1 MQNLAKAQH
10 MLNIE
15 WKEKPVVCV
24 VTYDPS
30 EACKSLSTQEP
41 GEGKTNF
48 IPPDLFSRFLPLDA
62 FSILVD
68 LQSYLTTDR

>member
-24 VTYDPS
+24 VTHDLS

-41 GEGKTNF
+41 GEGKQISFHET
-48 IPPDLFSRFLPLDA
+48 FSQD
-62 FSILVD
+62 
-68 LQSYLTTDR
+68 SYLLMHFLF